1 MYASIYLSLLLSI
14 FLTGLLLFV
23 PVFYLLLSDFWFY
36 SIVLFS
42 LYVFYRINIY
52 LKRNVVVNSREC
64 FTDISETDRE
74 VAEILVQ
81 LSKGDSSSFEKPKL
95 RRSSR
100 LRNKRDK
107 ESVKI

>member
-52 LKRNVVVNSREC
+52 LKSNDVVNSREC

-81 LSKGDSSSFEKPKL
+81 LSKGESSSFEKPKL

-100 LRNKRDK
+100 LRNKREK
-107 ESVKI
+107 ESVTI

>member
-14 FLTGLLLFV
+14 FLTGLLVFV

-52 LKRNVVVNSREC
+52 LKSNDVVNSREC

-81 LSKGDSSSFEKPKL
+81 LSKGESSSFEKPKL

-100 LRNKRDK
+100 LRNKREK
-107 ESVKI
+107 ESVTI

>member
-14 FLTGLLLFV
+14 FLTGLLVFI

-42 LYVFYRINIY
+42 LYVFYRFHTY
-52 LKRNVVVNSREC
+52 LKSSDVTNSREC
-64 FTDISETDRE
+64 FTNISDTDRE
-74 VAEILVQ
+74 IAEILVQ
-81 LSKGDSSSFEKPKL
+81 LSKGESSSFEKPKL

-100 LRNKRDK
+100 LRNKRKKD
-107 ESVKI
+107 SVTV

>member
-14 FLTGLLLFV
+14 FLTGLLVFV

-52 LKRNVVVNSREC
+52 LKSNDVVNSREC

-81 LSKGDSSSFEKPKL
+81 LSKGESSSFEKPKL

-100 LRNKRDK
+100 LRNKRKKD
-107 ESVKI
+107 SVTV

>member
-81 LSKGDSSSFEKPKL
+81 LSKGESSSFEKPKL

-100 LRNKRDK
+100 LRNKREK
-107 ESVKI
+107 ESVTI

>member
-14 FLTGLLLFV
+14 FLTGLLVFV

-42 LYVFYRINIY
+42 LYVFYRFHIY
-52 LKRNVVVNSREC
+52 LKRNDFINSREC
-64 FTDISETDRE
+64 FTNISDTDRE
-74 VAEILVQ
+74 IAEILLQ
-81 LSKGDSSSFEKPKL
+81 LSKGDSSSIEKPKL

-100 LRNKRDK
+100 LRKKREKNLNK
-107 ESVKI
+107 